1 MKKSLIFGAAILAL
15 GFVSCSED
23 NTLGIPQVNPQGPV
37 LDGTGIEVKAE
48 AALEGN
54 SVDLNQYE
62 STGLVPVATLTS
74 QNEAYDNSAYLVMEL
89 SSKEDFS
96 NMTELKVTDGNV
108 SVTEWNTYFRK
119 VLGASPK
126 PKTMY
131 ARIAAYASVDGQ
143 KIRIGSVDNYYLAKT
158 LTVTPL
164 PAEFEIEEN
173 YYITGTVNN
182 WALDTAN
189 PMVHTDVDIFVDPVF
204 TYTVYLNDAQAAA
217 GWSWK
222 AVPQTALEEG
232 GDGSNG
238 VIGAAGGDTS
248 ELNGK
253 LVAGAESGAITLTE
267 AGSYLISIN
276 LKTMTYS
283 IFKVVSTPGA
293 SNGWSQSASSL
304 LVCYDKEKKLY
315 RGFAHLSGEFKISEA
330 FNWDATNYG
339 DGGDGKLSTDGG
351 AGNLKV
357 AADGL
362 YWVTADLKNLT
373 YTVTPI
379 SSLGAIGDMNGWGSQ
394 TAMTPSLD
402 YLSWTGDVSFTTG
415 ISWKFR
421 MNDNWDINLGGAQYD
436 LSVGG
441 DNLSAPGN
449 GDYEVTLYLGLPYRY
464 FTQLK

>member
-96 NMTELKVTDGNV
+96 NMTELKVTDGTV

-164 PAEFEIEEN
+164 PAEFEIEEH

-182 WALDTAN
+182 GAIDN
-189 PMVHTDVDIFVDPVF
+189 QYPMVHTDMDIFVDPVF
-204 TYTVYLNDAQAAA
+204 TYTVYINDAQAAA

-222 AVPQTALEEG
+222 AVPQTVLEEG
-232 GDGSNG
+232 GDG
-238 VIGAAGGDTS
+238 VLGAAGHPEGTT
-248 ELNGK
+248 ELSGK
-253 LVAGAESGAITLTE
+253 LVAGSEGGAITINE

-304 LVCYDKEKKLY
+304 LTCYDKDKKLY
-315 RGFAHLSGEFKISEA
+315 RGFAHLSGEFKLSEA
-330 FNWDATNYG
+330 FDWGATNYG
-339 DGGDGKLSTDGG
+339 DGGDGKLSTAGD

-357 AADGL
+357 DADGL
-362 YWVTADLKNLT
+362 YWVMADLLNLT

-379 SSLGAIGDMNGWGSQ
+379 TSLGAIGDMNGWGGQ
-394 TAMTPSLD
+394 IAMTPSLD
-402 YLSWTGDVSFTTG
+402 YLSWTGDVSFTTSV
-415 ISWKFR
+415 SWKFR

-441 DNLSAPGN
+441 ENLPAPGN

-464 FTQLK
+464 FTQAK

>member
-74 QNEAYDNSAYLVMEL
+74 QNEAYDNTAYLVMEL
-89 SSKEDFS
+89 ASKHDFS

-119 VLGASPK
+119 VLGANPK

-143 KIRIGSVDNYYLAKT
+143 KIRIGSVDNYYLDKT

-164 PAEFEIEEN
+164 PAEFEIEEH

-182 WALDTAN
+182 GAIDN
-189 PMVHTDVDIFVDPVF
+189 QYPMVHTDMDIFVDPVF
-204 TYTVYLNDAQAAA
+204 TYTVYINDAQAAA

-222 AVPQTALEEG
+222 AVPQTVLEEG
-232 GDGSNG
+232 GDG
-238 VIGAAGGDTS
+238 VLGAAGHPEGTT

-253 LVAGAESGAITLTE
+253 LVAGSEGGAITINE

-304 LVCYDKEKKLY
+304 LTCYDKDKKLY
-315 RGFAHLSGEFKISEA
+315 RGFAHLSGEFKLSEA
-330 FNWDATNYG
+330 FDWGATNYG
-339 DGGDGKLSTDGG
+339 DGGDGKLSTAGD

-357 AADGL
+357 DADGL
-362 YWVTADLKNLT
+362 YWVMADLLNLT

-379 SSLGAIGDMNGWGSQ
+379 TSLGAIGDMNGWGGQ
-394 TAMTPSLD
+394 IAMTPSLD

-415 ISWKFR
+415 IGWKFR

-441 DNLSAPGN
+441 DNLAAPGT
-449 GDYEVTLYLGLPYRY
+449 GSYEVTLYLGLPYRY

>member
-131 ARIAAYASVDGQ
+131 ARIAAYANVDGQ
-143 KIRIGSVDNYYLAKT
+143 KIRIGSVDNYYLDKT

-164 PAEFEIEEN
+164 PAEFEIEEH

-182 WALDTAN
+182 GAIDN
-189 PMVHTDVDIFVDPVF
+189 QYPMLHTDMDIFVDPVF

-222 AVPQTALEEG
+222 AVPQTVLEEG
-232 GDGSNG
+232 GDG
-238 VIGAAGGDTS
+238 VLGAAGHPEGTT

-253 LVAGAESGAITLTE
+253 LVAGSEGGAITINE

-304 LVCYDKEKKLY
+304 LTCYDNDKKLY
-315 RGFAHLSGEFKISEA
+315 RGFAHLSGEFKLSEA
-330 FNWDATNYG
+330 FDWGATNYG
-339 DGGDGKLSTDGG
+339 DGGDGKLSTAGD

-357 AADGL
+357 DADGL
-362 YWVTADLKNLT
+362 YWVTADLLNLT

-379 SSLGAIGDMNGWGSQ
+379 TSLGAIGDMNGWGGQ
-394 TAMTPSLD
+394 IAMTPSLD

-415 ISWKFR
+415 VSWKFR

-441 DNLSAPGN
+441 DNLPAPGT
-449 GDYEVTLYLGLPYRY
+449 GTYEVTLYLGLPYRY
-464 FTQLK
+464 FTQAK

>member
-1 MKKSLIFGAAILAL
+1 M
-15 GFVSCSED
+15 
-23 NTLGIPQVNPQGPV
+23 
-37 LDGTGIEVKAE
+37 
-48 AALEGN
+48 
-54 SVDLNQYE
+54 
-62 STGLVPVATLTS
+62 
-74 QNEAYDNSAYLVMEL
+74 
-89 SSKEDFS
+89 
-96 NMTELKVTDGNV
+96 
-108 SVTEWNTYFRK
+108 
-119 VLGASPK
+119 
-126 PKTMY
+126 
-131 ARIAAYASVDGQ
+131 
-143 KIRIGSVDNYYLAKT
+143 
-158 LTVTPL
+158 
-164 PAEFEIEEN
+164 
-173 YYITGTVNN
+173 
-182 WALDTAN
+182 
-189 PMVHTDVDIFVDPVF
+189 
-204 TYTVYLNDAQAAA
+204 
-217 GWSWK
+217 
-222 AVPQTALEEG
+222 
-232 GDGSNG
+232 
-238 VIGAAGGDTS
+238 
-248 ELNGK
+248 
-253 LVAGAESGAITLTE
+253 AGAESGAITLTE
-267 AGSYLISIN
+267 AGAYLISIN

-362 YWVTADLKNLT
+362 YWVTADLLNQT

>member
-23 NTLGIPQVNPQGPV
+23 NTQRKANTLGIPQVNPQGPV

-74 QNEAYDNSAYLVMEL
+74 QNEAYDNSE
-89 SSKEDFS
+89 F
-96 NMTELKVTDGNV
+96 
-108 SVTEWNTYFRK
+108 
-119 VLGASPK
+119 
-126 PKTMY
+126 MY
-131 ARIAAYASVDGQ
+131 ARIAAYANVDGQ

-253 LVAGAESGAITLTE
+253 LMAGAESGAITLTE

-362 YWVTADLKNLT
+362 YWVTADLLNLT

-379 SSLGAIGDMNGWGSQ
+379 TSLGAIGDMNGWGSQ

-415 ISWKFR
+415 IGWKFR

>member
-74 QNEAYDNSAYLVMEL
+74 QNEAYDNTAYLVMEL
-89 SSKEDFS
+89 ASKQDFS

-119 VLGASPK
+119 VLGANPK

-143 KIRIGSVDNYYLAKT
+143 KIRIGSVDNYYLDKT

-164 PAEFEIEEN
+164 PAEFEIEEH

-182 WALDTAN
+182 GAIDN
-189 PMVHTDVDIFVDPVF
+189 QYPMVHTDMDIFVDPVF
-204 TYTVYLNDAQAAA
+204 TYTVYINDAQAAA

-222 AVPQTALEEG
+222 AVPQTVLEEG
-232 GDGSNG
+232 GDG
-238 VIGAAGGDTS
+238 VLGAAGHPEGTT

-253 LVAGAESGAITLTE
+253 LVAGSEGGAITINE

-304 LVCYDKEKKLY
+304 LTCYDKDKKLY

-330 FNWDATNYG
+330 FDWGATNYG
-339 DGGDGKLSTDGG
+339 DGGDGKLSTAGD

-357 AADGL
+357 DADGL
-362 YWVTADLKNLT
+362 YWVMADLLNLT

-379 SSLGAIGDMNGWGSQ
+379 TSLGAIGDMNGWGGQ
-394 TAMTPSLD
+394 IAMTPSLD

-415 ISWKFR
+415 VSWKFR

-441 DNLSAPGN
+441 DNLAAPGT
-449 GDYEVTLYLGLPYRY
+449 GSYEVTLYLGLPYRY
-464 FTQLK
+464 FTQAK